1 MREAIGA
8 VLIAGPT
15 ASGKSGLAL
24 SLARRFGGVVI
35 NADSMQ
41 VYAEL
46 SILTARPAPADEAAA
61 PHWLYGHVSAREAY
75 SVGRFVTEAMDAIA
89 RARAEGVLP
98 ILVGG
103 TGLYFKAL
111 TQGLADI
118 PAVPDNIRAHWRARA
133 DQIGVAALHAELA
146 ARDPEMAARLRPTD
160 PQRVTR
166 ALEILDATGRS
177 LSTFQAAHG
186 PPALPLDSVATI
198 ALMPEREHLHAAID
212 GRFEAMVE
220 AGALDEVARVRALA
234 LSTALPAMRAI
245 GVESLGRVLDG
256 AVSRADA
263 IQAAQTET
271 RRYAKRQMTFLRTQ
285 LSQWPTAPSPQ
296 AALEAVSHRLDQ
308 SISR

>member
-1 MREAIGA
+1 MKRETRA

-24 SLARRFGGVVI
+24 ALARRFGGVVI

-41 VYAEL
+41 VYDAL
-46 SILTARPAPADEAAA
+46 AILTARPSTADTVAA
-61 PHWLYGHVSAREAY
+61 PHWLYGHVPAREAY
-75 SVGRFVTEAMDAIA
+75 SVGRFVTEAMAAITEA
-89 RARAEGVLP
+89 QTAGLIP

-118 PAVPDNIRAHWRARA
+118 PAVPDEVRAYWRARA
-133 DQIGVAALHAELA
+133 EAIGVAALYAELA
-146 ARDPEMAARLRPTD
+146 LRDPDMAARLRPTD

-166 ALEILDATGRS
+166 ALEVIDATGRS

-186 PPALPLDSVATI
+186 PAALPLDDTIPI
-198 ALMPEREHLHAAID
+198 ALMPERDRLHAAID

-220 AGALDEVARVRALA
+220 AGALDEVARVRALG
-234 LSTALPAMRAI
+234 LSTSLPAMRAI
-245 GVESLGRVLDG
+245 GVSSLSRVLDG
-256 AVSRADA
+256 TLSRADA
-263 IQAAQTET
+263 IKEAQTET

-285 LSQWPTAPSPQ
+285 LSAWPTAPDPV
-296 AALEAVSHRLDQ
+296 AALEALSRRLDH
-308 SISR
+308 SSSR

>member
-46 SILTARPAPADEAAA
+46 SILTARPSAADEAAA
-61 PHWLYGHVSAREAY
+61 PHWLYGHIPAREAH
-75 SVGRFVTEAMDAIA
+75 SVGRFVTEASDAIA
-89 RARAEGVLP
+89 KARADGLVP

-111 TQGLADI
+111 TQGLAEI
-118 PAVPDNIRAHWRARA
+118 PTVPDDIRAFWRARA
-133 DQIGVAALHAELA
+133 QHIGVAALHAELA

-166 ALEILDATGRS
+166 ALEVLDATGRS

-186 PPALPLDSVATI
+186 PPALPLDHVATL
-198 ALMPEREHLHAAID
+198 ALMPDRERLHLAID

-220 AGALDEVARVRALA
+220 AGALDEVARVRALD
-234 LSTALPAMRAI
+234 LSTTLPAMRAI
-245 GVESLGRVLDG
+245 GVASLGRIIEGRL
-256 AVSRADA
+256 SRPDA
-263 IQAAQTET
+263 IAEAQAET

-285 LSQWPTAPSPQ
+285 LSTWPSAPSPEL
-296 AALEAVSHRLDQ
+296 ALETLSRRLDQ
-308 SISR
+308 SIRR

>member
-1 MREAIGA
+1 VKRETRA

-24 SLARRFGGVVI
+24 ALARRFGGVVM

-41 VYAEL
+41 VYDAL
-46 SILTARPAPADEAAA
+46 AILTARPSAADTAAA
-61 PHWLYGHVSAREAY
+61 PHWLYGHVPAREAY
-75 SVGRFVTEAMDAIA
+75 SVGRFVTEAMAAIA
-89 RARAEGVLP
+89 AAQTDGLIP

-118 PAVPDNIRAHWRARA
+118 PAVPDEVRAYWRARA
-133 DQIGVAALHAELA
+133 EAIGVAALYAELA
-146 ARDPEMAARLRPTD
+146 LRDPDMAARLRPTD

-166 ALEILDATGRS
+166 ALEVIDATGRS

-186 PPALPLDSVATI
+186 PAALPLDDTI
-198 ALMPEREHLHAAID
+198 PIGLMPERDRLHAAID

-220 AGALDEVARVRALA
+220 AGALDEVARVRALG
-234 LSTALPAMRAI
+234 LSTSLPAMRAI
-245 GVESLGRVLDG
+245 GVSSLSRVLDG
-256 AVSRADA
+256 TLSRADA
-263 IQAAQTET
+263 IKEAQTET

-285 LSQWPTAPSPQ
+285 LSAWPTAPDPV
-296 AALEAVSHRLDQ
+296 AALEALSRRLDH
-308 SISR
+308 SSSR